1 MNRQQKR
8 SFIKQALKK
17 GISRNV
23 AEAYI
28 SVKES
33 GMDIVSLPKQIH
45 EDDRVKLDV
54 EKIKSRN
61 DYQKMNPKYK
71 QFIEANENTV
81 FTAHIERE
89 TLVSLKE
96 FPEWLFWSGDV
107 IVVGKENGNNME
119 RTKNNNGAKS
129 ADDIGD

>member
-8 SFIKQALKK
+8 SFIKQAQKK

-71 QFIEANENTV
+71 QFIEANKDTV
-81 FTAHIERE
+81 FTAHIERD
-89 TLVSLKE
+89 TLISLKE

-107 IVVGKENGNNME
+107 IVLGDESGSKME
-119 RTKNNNGAKS
+119 RAKDNDRTKS